1 MFSWSWSFAV
11 TNENSILLE
20 KKRDP
25 ECLIDELNFGQVNTI
40 IQPFPYD
47 KQIVKE
53 WITYIV
59 YKWLK
64 LFFFNFS
71 IKERAAPT
79 FQIFI
84 SVSFLSQYSYEV
96 IFFFLLCE
104 VCRAEILYSSRY

>member
-11 TNENSILLE
+11 TNENSIPLE
-20 KKRDP
+20 NKRDP

-64 LFFFNFS
+64 LFFS
-71 IKERAAPT
+71 ILVLRNVLRPHSK
-79 FQIFI
+79 FFI

-104 VCRAEILYSSRY
+104 VCRAEIL

>member
-64 LFFFNFS
+64 LFF
-71 IKERAAPT
+71 
-79 FQIFI
+79 Q
-84 SVSFLSQYSYEV
+84 L
-96 IFFFLLCE
+96 
-104 VCRAEILYSSRY
+104 